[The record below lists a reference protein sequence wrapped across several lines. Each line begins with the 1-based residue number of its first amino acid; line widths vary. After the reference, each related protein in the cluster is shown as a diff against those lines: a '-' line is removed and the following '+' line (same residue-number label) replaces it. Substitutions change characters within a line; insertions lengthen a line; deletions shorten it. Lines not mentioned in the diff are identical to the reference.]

1 MTAKPDD
8 VALTEW
14 KRQFDASLRMV
25 EAMVEGSRKMCETQL
40 EAAIEAHA
48 RAEATRQLLAR
59 TVDARELWK
68 IQSEWVAAN
77 VEKSLSCWQ
86 GLCQTAL
93 ETESCVVNCLCQQE
107 GAFGSQAPAALAAAS
122 QAPLVQMM
130 DTAYKQWQETIRQF
144 YAAPMISQ
152 PEAREA
158 A

>member
-8 VALTEW
+8 LALTEW
-14 KRQFDASLRMV
+14 KRQFDAALRVV
-25 EAMVEGSRKMCETQL
+25 EAMVEGSRKMCEAQL

-59 TVDARELWK
+59 TVDAQELWK
-68 IQSEWVAAN
+68 IQSEWVSAN

-93 ETESCVVNCLCQQE
+93 ETESCVVDCLRQQE
-107 GAFGSQAPAALAAAS
+107 GAIGSQAPAAVSAAS

-130 DTAYKQWQETIRQF
+130 DTAYKRWQETIRQF

-152 PEAREA
+152 PEARKSA
-158 A
+158 